1 MEVSGLM
8 KKNEML
14 MKKPEIVKKQDNASS
29 LFNHKKRVLI
39 VDDHPLFRQGIT
51 QFINRE
57 ADLGVIGE
65 AESSDQALQAI
76 QDLKPDMLTLDIS
89 LKDSNGIDL
98 IKSIKAQYE
107 ELPILVLSMHDE
119 TLYAERVLRAGAK
132 GYIMKQEAT
141 KNVMVA
147 IRRVL
152 EGKIYLSDTMSEKML
167 EKQLNGVPE
176 NTSSVGTLSDR
187 ELEVFQAI
195 GEGQST
201 SHIAKNLHLSVK
213 TVETYRANIKNKLN
227 LSNNTELIRH
237 AVQWVQCGKEI

>member
-1 MEVSGLM
+1 MLKVM
-8 KKNEML
+8 KKQESNT
-14 MKKPEIVKKQDNASS
+14 KKPDNVSKTDS
-29 LFNHKKRVLI
+29 FKKRVFI

-57 ADLGVIGE
+57 SDLIVCGESEHADH
-65 AESSDQALQAI
+65 ALQAI
-76 QDLKPDMLTLDIS
+76 GEIKPDLVTLDIS
-89 LKDSNGIDL
+89 LKNSNGIDL

-107 ELPILVLSMHDE
+107 NLPVLVLSMHDE
-119 TLYAERVLRAGAK
+119 SLYGERVLRAGAK

-152 EGKIYLSDTMSEKML
+152 EGKIYLSEAMSEKML

-195 GEGQST
+195 GEGLST
-201 SHIAKNLHLSVK
+201 ATIAKNLHLSVK

-227 LSNNTELIRH
+227 LQNNTELIRH
-237 AVQWVQCGKEI
+237 AVQWVQSGKEI